1 MKAGLGLFRG
11 IHIPQAE
18 SGPSQNVRGPWAV
31 GWLVFMGWVISYA
44 NEWEEYSNCL
54 GEGVGIS
61 PPPHPRIGAPPTFWL
76 LMVCLGTVMAP
87 VGVSLT
93 C

>member
-61 PPPHPRIGAPPTFWL
+61 PPTPA
-76 LMVCLGTVMAP
+76 LGHRPLFGFLWSA
-87 VGVSLT
+87 SELSWRRWA
-93 C
+93 CH